1 MSFVGCFLCTFNNY
15 YYYNKMQFPI
25 YICICMYM
33 CVERMF
39 CLSILV
45 LNYLNE
51 ILVQNDILSSQMFYS
66 VEVIDFILFD
76 IVNVA
81 QSG

>member
-1 MSFVGCFLCTFNNY
+1 
-15 YYYNKMQFPI
+15 MQFPI
-25 YICICMYM
+25 YICLCLYMSVECM
-33 CVERMF
+33 F
-39 CLSILV
+39 SLSILV

-51 ILVQNDILSSQMFYS
+51 ILVRNDILSSQMFYS

-81 QSG
+81 QREGNYSV